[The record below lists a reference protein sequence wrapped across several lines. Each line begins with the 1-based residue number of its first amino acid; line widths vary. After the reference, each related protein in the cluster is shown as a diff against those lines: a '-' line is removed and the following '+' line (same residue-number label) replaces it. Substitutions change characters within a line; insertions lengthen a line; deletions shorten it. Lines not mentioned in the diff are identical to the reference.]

1 MKTPDELIES
11 KVADILVKDGQE
23 WIMRP
28 TTAAL
33 MQMYADQ
40 FRSAKTTKTYPI
52 ICPSC
57 RGAGIVPN
65 PAITYTTTLT
75 ILCLACDGL
84 GVVLCTETTEGT
96 TEETTKTEIE

>member
-11 KVADILVKDGQE
+11 KAAVILVIDGQE

-28 TTAAL
+28 TAAAL

-40 FRSAKTTKTYPI
+40 VKSAKTTKTYPI

-57 RGAGIVPN
+57 KGAKLIYNPTFEPN
-65 PAITYTTTLT
+65 VTGEMLYINCPSCNGT
-75 ILCLACDGL
+75 
-84 GVVLCTETTEGT
+84 GVVICMET
-96 TEETTKTEIE
+96 TEETIKIETE

>member
-11 KVADILVKDGQE
+11 KVGDVLIKDGQE

-28 TTAAL
+28 TTTAL

-40 FRSAKTTKTYPI
+40 VKSAKTTKTYPI

-57 RGAGIVPN
+57 KGAGIVPN
-65 PAITYTTTLT
+65 PALTYTTTLT
-75 ILCLACDGL
+75 ILCPACTGT
-84 GVVLCTETTEGT
+84 GVVPCTET
-96 TEETTKTEIE
+96 TEETTKTDTE